1 MLKRESQIA
10 DGEEGRQ
17 EAGRVGRAQRMREQV
32 RQCSNE
38 ETIAGLEQ
46 VFEAK
51 LAAIRTY
58 EQRLAAVTDP
68 YARRALQRMIC
79 QERKELLHLAELTE
93 LVEQSPEMNGLMRT
107 RRRFNHQ
114 VKACTGQDMK
124 FWLGAAAVG
133 AVLLP
138 GVREQLRPLA
148 VKVVQGVMG
157 LTEQAQGLFSGMR
170 EDMEDLVSEAQ
181 FERFTHTFDGG
192 ETDLEAVDTDPI

>member
-1 MLKRESQIA
+1 MLKREEKIA
-10 DGEEGRQ
+10 DGENEGRQ
-17 EAGRVGRAQRMREQV
+17 ETGRVGRAQRMREQA
-32 RQCSNE
+32 RQFSNE

-68 YARRALQRMIC
+68 YARRAVQQMIC
-79 QERKELLHLAELTE
+79 QERKELLHLAELTD
-93 LVEQSPEMNGLMRT
+93 LVEQSPEMNGLTRT

-138 GVREQLRPLA
+138 GVREKLRPLA
-148 VKVVQGVMG
+148 VKTVQGVMG

-181 FERFTHTFDGG
+181 LERFTNVFEEG
-192 ETDLEAVDTDPI
+192 ETAVEAVKE